1 MALRIPSKL
10 EVGQRLRW
18 LRKQADLSGR
28 ALASLLGSNDPG
40 LVPRM
45 EQGSSLDHIRLL
57 EIAAVLAG
65 RGQLV
70 KDERALAD
78 FLLFG
83 GEVVSVLRPTLDIVP
98 PVNKADTNDVL
109 SATAAET
116 TPRSLTASA
125 DSNLLERSTERLVA

>member
-45 EQGSSLDHIRLL
+45 EQGHSLDHIRLL

-70 KDERALAD
+70 KDERPLAD
-78 FLLFG
+78 FMLFG
-83 GEVVSVLRPTLDIVP
+83 GEVATVLRPHLRPVGDGDGAFNDAQTGTQKKLSHHSDKALNVP
-98 PVNKADTNDVL
+98 TG
-109 SATAAET
+109 
-116 TPRSLTASA
+116 
-125 DSNLLERSTERLVA
+125 LVA

>member
-45 EQGSSLDHIRLL
+45 EQGHSLDHIRLM

-70 KDERALAD
+70 TDERALAD

-83 GEVVSVLRPTLDIVP
+83 GEVVAVLRPTLDLVP
-98 PVNKADTNDVL
+98 PVDEARNASPSKGRKNL
-109 SATAAET
+109 SPRPLEALTSTSGFAA
-116 TPRSLTASA
+116 
-125 DSNLLERSTERLVA
+125 

>member
-1 MALRIPSKL
+1 MALRIPTKL

-28 ALASLLGSNDPG
+28 ALAQLLGSNDPG

-45 EQGSSLDHIRLL
+45 EQGHSLDHIRLL
-57 EIAAVLAG
+57 EIASVLAG

-70 KDERALAD
+70 SDERAIAD

-83 GEVVSVLRPTLDIVP
+83 GEIAAVLRPTLSLAGTGDGAATSKEP
-98 PVNKADTNDVL
+98 PAGIGYFRQTQPDL
-109 SATAAET
+109 RE
-116 TPRSLTASA
+116 
-125 DSNLLERSTERLVA
+125 LLPTGTD

>member
-1 MALRIPSKL
+1 MALRIPSKQ

-45 EQGSSLDHIRLL
+45 EQGASLDHIRLL

-65 RGQLV
+65 KGQLV
-70 KDERALAD
+70 DDERALAD
-78 FLLFG
+78 FMLFG
-83 GEVVSVLRPTLDIVP
+83 GEVVSVLRPHLDLVP
-98 PVNKADTNDVL
+98 PVSEADNDAQTNASKKL
-109 SATAAET
+109 SPFLDESLSVTTGAA
-116 TPRSLTASA
+116 A
-125 DSNLLERSTERLVA
+125 